1 MSKDAENITRKDER
15 INLRVDARAK
25 AMLVKAA
32 EICGTPLSEFVIQTA
47 LDRADRL
54 VSEPKAT
61 RVSNEEFFRVLDL
74 IETPPEPTDYL
85 VRTIQRLS

>member
-1 MSKDAENITRKDER
+1 MSKDAENIARKDER
-15 INLRVDARAK
+15 INLHVDARTK
-25 AMLVKAA
+25 TMLVKAA
-32 EICGTPLSEFVIQTA
+32 EIYGTPLSEFVIQTA

-54 VSEPKAT
+54 VSQPTAT

-85 VRTIQRLS
+85 VNAMQRQS

>member
-1 MSKDAENITRKDER
+1 MSKDAESIARKDER
-15 INLRVDARAK
+15 INLRVDAKTK

-54 VSEPKAT
+54 VSQPKAT
-61 RVSNEEFFRVLDL
+61 RVSTEEFFRVLDL
-74 IETPPEPTDYL
+74 IETPPEPTDHL
-85 VRTIQRLS
+85 VDAMQRQS